1 MEDGNSTNNEN
12 TKWMIEKVST
22 LHEVFIKEIEARAN
36 KIERKGDKGISELK
50 EWRTIGTSALMGILS
65 IILVL
70 NSTYTLDI
78 IHILII
84 VISLIII
91 IVVYF
96 IILTKLVGLVQDV
109 VNDIISVLE
118 EGVERLS
125 FSQGYFLSQ
134 VTDITKIDY
143 SFVRNYFLFLML
155 VDGAYLAYGVKQFRK
170 LAKHY
175 ARLRDLKKELESEAK
190 LAEKYLESMPKYLEG
205 LDRNNKIPQE
215 LLKFVE
221 EELKKYK
228 PTN

>member
-12 TKWMIEKVST
+12 TKWMIEKVSI

-91 IVVYF
+91 V
-96 IILTKLVGLVQDV
+96 KL
-109 VNDIISVLE
+109 
-118 EGVERLS
+118 
-125 FSQGYFLSQ
+125 
-134 VTDITKIDY
+134 
-143 SFVRNYFLFLML
+143 
-155 VDGAYLAYGVKQFRK
+155 
-170 LAKHY
+170 
-175 ARLRDLKKELESEAK
+175 
-190 LAEKYLESMPKYLEG
+190 
-205 LDRNNKIPQE
+205 
-215 LLKFVE
+215 
-221 EELKKYK
+221 
-228 PTN
+228 